1 MSEEKLPAPIEIPWK
16 LASTTQPLTT
26 GEPNQTSI
34 SMFVFEPDED
44 KLTGK
49 FPHERLIYLK
59 FTVTVSP
66 ASFPDAQPGSALGEG
81 VPCFHLL
88 LDLKVSKSDGA
99 TGTIRPY
106 FHSAAPLHR
115 TMVESGVVGVDVYEG
130 ESDQQFM
137 GKSGSQM
144 YESSSS
150 RSRTT
155 SMGAGASA
163 FLPIP
168 LIPTVISGSVRTT
181 STDVSAQ
188 RGISQVVDTTQR
200 QASEERRELTS
211 HSMKVEN
218 VLTLLN
224 AKYVGT
230 PYLRFSLSPQP
241 LHLLSV
247 DTSDPN
253 IWFSQLLQRRSSG
266 IEGIQEF
273 TTVLLVPKGQDFCVN
288 ARLQRICMLDIPPGP
303 LTFSEEY
310 IDSLQQRI
318 RLLNYLNQTFP
329 PGTPLD
335 DLDIDITSTLFGQ
348 DPADPLI
355 RPCIDN
361 WFITFIG
368 SIVWAN
374 VVSPSKNWP
383 FGLSAV
389 SNYKHA
395 KEVWSETLRD
405 EYEREVA
412 RSPLER
418 GVLLGD
424 QLILDTCFS
433 FHDHNGISVSSSNF
447 STTPLG
453 RIPFDLSSIDLG
465 GISSLASTSGKSV
478 REQAFEQITRWNLL
492 ENRMAIVLANQREI
506 STSEIRFDDEKIV
519 SLFIDRWA
527 KLDPESKDNL
537 SFEECM
543 RKMHFHAN
551 YRRLLKEAGV
561 MDLKSMAQAIKSA
574 PDLEKYGTKEMEY
587 DTLIKQSKIKAKDKA
602 KLLKITKTLI
612 KPVKFPLSS
621 KDSVNILEAIG
632 KALQNDT
639 SSKVAKK

>member
-1 MSEEKLPAPIEIPWK
+1 MSEEKPPAPIEIPWK

-26 GEPNQTSI
+26 GEPNQTSM
-34 SMFVFEPDED
+34 SVFVFEPDED
-44 KLTGK
+44 KLTAK

-66 ASFPDAQPGSALGEG
+66 ANFPDTQPGSVLGEG

-99 TGTIRPY
+99 LGTIRPY

-288 ARLQRICMLDIPPGP
+288 AKLQRICMLDIPPGP
-303 LTFSEEY
+303 LTFSEVY
-310 IDSLQQRI
+310 FDSPPQRI

-335 DLDIDITSTLFGQ
+335 DLDIDITNTLFGQ
-348 DPADPLI
+348 DPNDPLI

-368 SIVWAN
+368 SIVWAT
-374 VVSPSKNWP
+374 VVSPSKTWP
-383 FGLSAV
+383 FGLLAA

-395 KEVWSETLRD
+395 NEVWLETLRD

-424 QLILDTCFS
+424 ELILDTCFS
-433 FHDHNGISVSSSNF
+433 FHDHDELIVRSSNL
-447 STTPLG
+447 TITPLG

-465 GISSLASTSGKSV
+465 GISSSASTSGMSI

-492 ENRMAIVLANQREI
+492 ENRMAAVLANQRQI
-506 STSEIRFDDEKIV
+506 STSELRYDDKKMV
-519 SLFIDRWA
+519 SLFIEKWA
-527 KLDPESKDNL
+527 KLDPESKHNI
-537 SFEECM
+537 SFDECM
-543 RKMHFHAN
+543 RKMHFNVNH
-551 YRRLLKEAGV
+551 LSVLKEAGV
-561 MDLKSMAQAIKSA
+561 TDLKSMAQAIKSA
-574 PDLEKYGTKEMEY
+574 PDLEKHDTVQMEY
-587 DTLIKQSKIKAKDKA
+587 DTLIKRSKIKAKDKA
-602 KLLKITKTLI
+602 ELLKITKTLI
-612 KPVKFPLSS
+612 KSVKFPLSS
-621 KDSVNILEAIG
+621 KDSANIREAIG
-632 KALQNDT
+632 NALQNET